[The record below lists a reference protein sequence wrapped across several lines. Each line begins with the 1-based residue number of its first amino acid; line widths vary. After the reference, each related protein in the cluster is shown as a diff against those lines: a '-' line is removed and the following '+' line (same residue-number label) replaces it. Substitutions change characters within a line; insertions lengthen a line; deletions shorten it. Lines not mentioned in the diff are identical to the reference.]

1 VPPGLTRARDGV
13 RHTFPVP
20 IQRWRCPVALQVKS
34 VVVAAAGVVVAGVF
48 FPLWFG
54 VPVMVILGGWGL
66 GMAVR
71 PSEVVL
77 DPDAGTLTFRVGL
90 IARRVRLT
98 NVTALLADGAKV
110 TIARSGGGEISVYA
124 WRKSPLDRWL
134 RIPVVAGD
142 VAHAISQAVTAA
154 HSAAQQPATAGAG
167 VRPAKARATVRSRQP
182 LAVILLGC
190 AGVLA
195 IAAALLVRVS
205 WPSPVMTAL
214 GVLLALALGVSGLF
228 YVLFACW
235 LLVTG
240 RVTHLSARALPGGRE
255 GRESLGG
262 DLSIAQLTCS
272 TGTRRYPTTPSPHDR
287 GNLRPLKP
295 YDAAYPEGPGPQP
308 RTACCACATLSVH
321 HAREEVPVMAGS
333 GDELAAGTGDRSRL
347 RASDADRERVAEVLK
362 TAFVQGRLT
371 MDEFALRVTR
381 AYASRTY
388 ADLDALTADIPARLT
403 KAQPPMPAPEPAPD
417 PDRKKLIQRGTA
429 AGAAAGMA
437 IPAVAIT
444 VAGGSPVFALVFG
457 VALSTVLAVLLPGCL
472 TLLSRV
478 LDKDT
483 GEQPFQGPPPSACG
497 QAYQPLPPAGPARP
511 RPQISPEPPRAAE
524 ARPHRHP
531 RRPLPGLLAGP
542 GLRPAPRTTAA

>member
-1 VPPGLTRARDGV
+1 LEWHRRLGAGAVVGV

-77 DPDAGTLTFRVGL
+77 DPDAGTLLFRVGL
-90 IARRVRLT
+90 IARRVRLV

-110 TIARSGGGEISVYA
+110 TIARSDGGEISVYA

-142 VAHAISQAVTAA
+142 VAHAISRAATAA
-154 HSAAQQPATAGAG
+154 HSAAQKPNTAEAE
-167 VRPAKARATVRSRQP
+167 VRPAKARAPVRSRQP

-214 GVLLALALGVSGLF
+214 GVLLALALGVSGVF

-240 RVTHLSARALPGGRE
+240 RVTRL
-255 GRESLGG
+255 
-262 DLSIAQLTCS
+262 
-272 TGTRRYPTTPSPHDR
+272 
-287 GNLRPLKP
+287 
-295 YDAAYPEGPGPQP
+295 QP
-308 RTACCACATLSVH
+308 RV
-321 HAREEVPVMAGS
+321 VPGAK
-333 GDELAAGTGDRSRL
+333 A
-347 RASDADRERVAEVLK
+347 ADR
-362 TAFVQGRLT
+362 
-371 MDEFALRVTR
+371 
-381 AYASRTY
+381 
-388 ADLDALTADIPARLT
+388 
-403 KAQPPMPAPEPAPD
+403 
-417 PDRKKLIQRGTA
+417 
-429 AGAAAGMA
+429 
-437 IPAVAIT
+437 
-444 VAGGSPVFALVFG
+444 
-457 VALSTVLAVLLPGCL
+457 
-472 TLLSRV
+472 
-478 LDKDT
+478 
-483 GEQPFQGPPPSACG
+483 
-497 QAYQPLPPAGPARP
+497 
-511 RPQISPEPPRAAE
+511 
-524 ARPHRHP
+524 
-531 RRPLPGLLAGP
+531 
-542 GLRPAPRTTAA
+542 